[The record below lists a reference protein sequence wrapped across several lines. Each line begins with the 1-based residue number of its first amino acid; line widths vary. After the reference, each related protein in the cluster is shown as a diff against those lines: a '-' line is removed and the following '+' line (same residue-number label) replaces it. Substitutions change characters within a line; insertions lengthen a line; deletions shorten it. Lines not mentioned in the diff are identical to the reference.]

1 LTEKAKKDAFK
12 FNYPLLMCLGSM
24 DFIQPHEEAEEFVE
38 NTSTKDR
45 EVIVFEHG
53 YHQLYNDV
61 KVDVMFDY
69 IHGWMKDSKRNQVPW
84 NSGKV
89 GSIKSDFLKAK
100 NYVRKLIFMLIGGLV
115 ALYMLVKKL
124 RKCWK
129 GCTSL

>member
-1 LTEKAKKDAFK
+1 VK
-12 FNYPLLMCLGSM
+12 
-24 DFIQPHEEAEEFVE
+24 

-45 EVIVFEHG
+45 EVIVFENG

-69 IHGWMKDSKRNQVPW
+69 IHSWMKDSKRHQVAW

-89 GSIKSDFLKAK
+89 GSIKSDFLKTK
-100 NYVRKLIFMLIGGLV
+100 NYVNKLIIMLIGGLL
-115 ALYMLVKKL
+115 ALYVLIKKL